1 MSLMQI
7 NYTAGEEPP
16 SSTTS
21 ESSREPESATKG
33 AELNSAL
40 KYIIANDYGLCHLF
54 PSHSFSWEAM
64 GMVL

>member
-1 MSLMQI
+1 MQV
-7 NYTAGEEPP
+7 NYTVGEEPS

-21 ESSREPESATKG
+21 ESSREPESAAEG

-40 KYIIANDYGLCHLF
+40 RHIIANDYRLCHLF
-54 PSHSFSWEAM
+54 PSPSFSWEAM